1 LFIDN
6 QISFIDKEG
15 IPMPSVAVLPRLFR
29 WLFTA
34 LELFCLLGAI
44 IISCTILIDPH
55 LPQGTHFGPFNID
68 FAGQPGS
75 VELRAVE
82 NDSDFTVTA
91 FRGDI
96 TVVVEKA
103 GGLIE
108 VAKQYGLPAILIGA
122 VFFIVL
128 FDLLRRLF
136 RNVSR
141 GDSFTRQS
149 VTFVQLLGVSI
160 LIYAVLSA
168 FAERWFAH
176 AMLAYL
182 SQHALITI
190 SGTSLHL
197 PAPAAAGFS
206 ITFNGT
212 LIFAGL
218 LVLALA
224 EVFRQGL
231 TLKSEHDLTV

>member
-1 LFIDN
+1 
-6 QISFIDKEG
+6 
-15 IPMPSVAVLPRLFR
+15 MASVAVLPKIFR

-34 LELFCLLGAI
+34 LELFCLLAAI
-44 IISCTILIDPH
+44 VISCAILIDPH
-55 LPQGTHFGPFNID
+55 LPQGTHFGPLSVD
-68 FAGQPGS
+68 FGGQPGS
-75 VELRAVE
+75 VELRAME
-82 NDSDFTVTA
+82 SDSDFTLTA

-108 VAKQYGLPAILIGA
+108 VTKHYGLPAILIST

-149 VTFVQLLGVSI
+149 VFFVQVAGAALIVYSI
-160 LIYAVLSA
+160 VSA
-168 FAERWFAH
+168 FAESWFVV
-176 AMLAYL
+176 AMLTYL
-182 SQHALITI
+182 SQHAVVTV
-190 SGTSLHL
+190 SGTPLHL
-197 PAPAAAGFS
+197 PAPTPVFIPHHGFP
-206 ITFNGT
+206 FNSPVF
-212 LIFAGL
+212 FAGL
-218 LVLALA
+218 LVLALS

-231 TLKSEHDLTV
+231 AIKSEHDLTV